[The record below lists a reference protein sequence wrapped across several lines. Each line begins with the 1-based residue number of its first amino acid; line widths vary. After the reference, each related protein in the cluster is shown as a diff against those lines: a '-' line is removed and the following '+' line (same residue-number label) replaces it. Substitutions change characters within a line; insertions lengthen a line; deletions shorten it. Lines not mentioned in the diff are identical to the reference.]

1 LNIILGKILILF
13 QISARPAK
21 RGISRGYGQ
30 EKQMQSIAIP
40 QKPKFTSIDGK
51 TGRFEIEGCY
61 PGYGTTLGN
70 ALRRVLLSSLEG
82 AAVTSAKIKG
92 ANHEFS
98 TIPGVLED
106 VIQIILNLKQVRFRL
121 FREESIKVNIK
132 TKGEKEIKA
141 GMIKC
146 SSEIE
151 VVNPDTHIATITSPK
166 GELEMELE
174 VGRGIGYIP
183 VEQQERGEKEIG
195 VIAID
200 AIYTP
205 IRRVNYSVENMRVG
219 KKTDYEKITLEI
231 STDGSV
237 TPEEAFARA
246 IAILVEQF
254 SVLSELEDVKKTS
267 VKEAK
272 STKED
277 VVLEEKKDDKKE
289 DPKAIKVIDLKNL
302 STRTL
307 NVLEKG
313 KIIKVGDI
321 VKMTEA
327 QLNDLDGMGAKGV
340 KEIKKAIGDFGLNL
354 KQEK

>member
-1 LNIILGKILILF
+1 
-13 QISARPAK
+13 
-21 RGISRGYGQ
+21 
-30 EKQMQSIAIP
+30 MQSIAIP
-40 QKPKFTSIDGK
+40 QKPKVSLIDEK
-51 TGRFEIEGCY
+51 TGKFEIEGCY

-82 AAVTSAKIKG
+82 SAITSAKIKG
-92 ANHEFS
+92 ATHEFS
-98 TIPGVLED
+98 TLPGVMED

-121 FREESIKVNIK
+121 HREEPIKVTIK
-132 TKGEKEIKA
+132 AKGEKEIKA

-146 SSEIE
+146 SSEVE
-151 VVNPDTHIATITSPK
+151 VVNQDAHIATITSPK
-166 GELEMELE
+166 GELEIELE
-174 VGRGIGYIP
+174 IGKGIGYVP

-205 IRRVNYSVENMRVG
+205 IRRVNYAVENMRVG

-231 STDGSV
+231 TTDGSIA
-237 TPEEAFARA
+237 PKEAFSRA
-246 IAILVEQF
+246 VAILVEQF
-254 SVLSELEDVKKTS
+254 SVLSELENMEKPS
-267 VKEAK
+267 VEETKPIKEEK
-272 STKED
+272 I
-277 VVLEEKKDDKKE
+277 LEEKKEDKKE
-289 DPKAIKVIDLKNL
+289 DPKAIKVINLKNL

-307 NVLEKG
+307 NVLEEG
-313 KIIKVGDI
+313 KIVKVGDI

-327 QLNDLDGMGAKGV
+327 QLSDLDGMGAKGV

>member
-1 LNIILGKILILF
+1 MF
-13 QISARPAK
+13 QIPNQNRNPG
-21 RGISRGYGQ
+21 R

-40 QKPKFTSIDGK
+40 QKPKFTLVDEKI
-51 TGRFEIEGCY
+51 GRFEIEGCY

-82 AAVTSAKIKG
+82 AAITSAKIKG
-92 ANHEFS
+92 ATHEFS

-121 FREESIKVNIK
+121 FREESIKVTIK
-132 TKGEKEIKA
+132 VKGEKEIKA

-151 VVNPDTHIATITSPK
+151 VVNPDAHIATITSPK
-166 GELEMELE
+166 GELEIELE
-174 VGRGIGYIP
+174 IGRGIGYVP

-205 IRRVNYSVENMRVG
+205 IRRVNYTVENMRVG

-237 TPEEAFARA
+237 TPQEAFAKA
-246 IAILVEQF
+246 VAILVEQF
-254 SVLSELEDVKKTS
+254 SILSELEDAKKSS
-267 VKEAK
+267 VKEVKPAE
-272 STKED
+272 KEA
-277 VVLEEKKDDKKE
+277 VLEEKKDDKKE
-289 DPKAIKVIDLKNL
+289 DPKAVKVVELKNL

-313 KIIKVGDI
+313 KIVKVGDI

-327 QLNDLDGMGAKGV
+327 QLSDLDGMGAKGV

>member
-1 LNIILGKILILF
+1 
-13 QISARPAK
+13 
-21 RGISRGYGQ
+21 
-30 EKQMQSIAIP
+30 MQSIAIP
-40 QKPKFTSIDGK
+40 QKPKFTQVNEK
-51 TGRFEIEGCY
+51 TGKFEIEGCY

-82 AAVTSAKIKG
+82 AAITSVKIKG
-92 ANHEFS
+92 ATHEFS
-98 TIPGVLED
+98 TISGVLED

-121 FREESIKVNIK
+121 YREESIKVTIK
-132 TKGEKEIKA
+132 AKGEKEIKA

-146 SSEIE
+146 SSEVE
-151 VVNPDTHIATITSPK
+151 VVNPDAHIATITSPK
-166 GELEMELE
+166 GELEIELE
-174 VGRGIGYIP
+174 VGRGIGYVP
-183 VEQQERGEKEIG
+183 VEQQERGDKEIG

-231 STDGSV
+231 STDGSIA
-237 TPEEAFARA
+237 PEEAFARA
-246 IAILVEQF
+246 VAILVEQF
-254 SVLSELEDVKKTS
+254 SILSELEDIKKPS
-267 VKEAK
+267 SKEIKLSEKEA
-272 STKED
+272 
-277 VVLEEKKDDKKE
+277 VLEEKKDDKKE
-289 DPKAIKVIDLKNL
+289 DPKAVKVVDLKNL

-313 KIIKVGDI
+313 KIVKVGDI

-327 QLNDLDGMGAKGV
+327 QLSDLDGMGAKGV

>member
-1 LNIILGKILILF
+1 LF
-13 QISARPAK
+13 QIPTCSAKSACRQAR
-21 RGISRGYGQ
+21 RGIYRDYGQ
-30 EKQMQSIAIP
+30 KKQMQSIAIP
-40 QKPKFTSIDGK
+40 QKPKFTSLDEK
-51 TGRFEIEGCY
+51 TGKFEIEGCY

-82 AAVTSAKIKG
+82 AAVISAKIKG
-92 ANHEFS
+92 VTHEFS
-98 TIPGVLED
+98 TIPNVLED

-121 FREESIKVNIK
+121 FREEAIKV
-132 TKGEKEIKA
+132 TLRVKGEKEIKA

-151 VVNPDTHIATITSPK
+151 VVNPDAHIATITSPK
-166 GELEMELE
+166 GELEIELE
-174 VGRGIGYIP
+174 VGKGIGYVP

-195 VIAID
+195 RIAID

-219 KKTDYEKITLEI
+219 KKTDYEKIALEI

-237 TPEEAFARA
+237 TPSEAFARA
-246 IAILVEQF
+246 VAILVEQF
-254 SVLSELEDVKKTS
+254 SILSELEDMKKLS
-267 VKEAK
+267 AKETK
-272 STKED
+272 SIKEEIKD
-277 VVLEEKKDDKKE
+277 IVPEEKKNDKKE
-289 DPKAIKVIDLKNL
+289 NPEAVKVVDLKNL

-327 QLNDLDGMGAKGV
+327 QLSDLAGIGAKGV

>member
-1 LNIILGKILILF
+1 
-13 QISARPAK
+13 
-21 RGISRGYGQ
+21 
-30 EKQMQSIAIP
+30 
-40 QKPKFTSIDGK
+40 
-51 TGRFEIEGCY
+51 
-61 PGYGTTLGN
+61 
-70 ALRRVLLSSLEG
+70 
-82 AAVTSAKIKG
+82 
-92 ANHEFS
+92 
-98 TIPGVLED
+98 
-106 VIQIILNLKQVRFRL
+106 
-121 FREESIKVNIK
+121 
-132 TKGEKEIKA
+132 
-141 GMIKC
+141 MIKC

-151 VVNPDTHIATITSPK
+151 VVNQDAHIATITSPK
-166 GELEMELE
+166 GELEIELE
-174 VGRGIGYIP
+174 IGRGIGYVP

-246 IAILVEQF
+246 VAILVEQF
-254 SVLSELEDVKKTS
+254 SVLSELEDMKKAS

-277 VVLEEKKDDKKE
+277 VVLEEKRDDKKE
-289 DPKAIKVIDLKNL
+289 DPKAVKVVDLKNL

-313 KIIKVGDI
+313 KIVKVGDI
-321 VKMTEA
+321 IKMTEA